1 MIKNKV
7 MKSLLKEWN
16 NFNSDLISE
25 RVFYGSGK
33 DFVTTTSDYFKS
45 TSSDK
50 KPVLIYDDYTILLNK
65 KPTSG
70 ADITLKCL
78 SKDYISGDES
88 EVTNYILDFLEEI
101 FGDFNQED
109 LDVVNNR
116 IDLYKEKFG
125 QNIFTDNRFII
136 FNPFAQ
142 FKEDDISLS
151 QTPRIRQGISDTEV
165 DIDISAKKLS
175 GEDKFK
181 LRKSDY
187 PKTYVDEGD
196 EDYTKEN
203 EYDIRNIKQNVNWT
217 VHDLAHNVFEGAFDN
232 NKSEIDYLQGKE
244 LVNSDIFKK
253 IYPESNRDVRPFDRL
268 YKKIRHSNLYDRA
281 YFDLSNLVNDL
292 TPGVGQGDVEFSL
305 FAKLIKDESKD
316 RVEKLVDEIVKYT
329 VNNQSE
335 INKKVIDYFDL
346 NNTESKLRGYLLE
359 IFKNHEKVSTKF
371 FDHIKIV
378 FV

>member
-1 MIKNKV
+1 

-25 RVFYGSGK
+25 RVFYGSGE

-45 TSSDK
+45 TSSDE
-50 KPVLIYDDYTILLNK
+50 KPVLIYDDYTVILNK
-65 KPTSG
+65 KPKSG
-70 ADITLKCL
+70 VDITLKCL
-78 SKDYISGDES
+78 SKGYVNGDES

-101 FGDFNQED
+101 FGDFSQED
-109 LDVVNNR
+109 LDIVNNR
-116 IDLYKEKFG
+116 INLYKKKFG

-165 DIDISAKKLS
+165 DIDISAKELS

-217 VHDLAHNVFEGAFDN
+217 VHDLAHNIFEGAFDN
-232 NKSEIDYLQGKE
+232 ALSEIDYLQGKE

-253 IYPESNRDVRPFDRL
+253 IYSGSNSDVRPFDRL
-268 YKKIRHSNLYDRA
+268 YKKIRHSNFYDRA
-281 YFDLSNLVNDL
+281 YFDLTKLVNDL

-305 FAKLIKDESKD
+305 FAKLIKGESKD

-329 VNNQSE
+329 INNQSE
-335 INKKVIDYFDL
+335 INKKVIDYFNL
-346 NNTESKLRGYLLE
+346 NNTESELRDYLLE
-359 IFKNHEKVSTKF
+359 IFKNHEEVSAKF